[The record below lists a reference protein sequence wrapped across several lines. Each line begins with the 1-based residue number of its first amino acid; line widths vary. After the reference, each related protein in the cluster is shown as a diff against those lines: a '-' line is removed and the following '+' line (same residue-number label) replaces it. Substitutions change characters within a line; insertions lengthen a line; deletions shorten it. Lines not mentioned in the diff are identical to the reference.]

1 MSSPYI
7 PQLLPPLIQ
16 YSADNNAQVRQASI
30 YGVGVCAQYGGP
42 LFAANLSS
50 ALSAIHTMVMA
61 FFVCVCARH
70 GLGPLPL
77 CVRLALQLCPH
88 VGY

>member
-1 MSSPYI
+1 MSVAYI

-42 LFAANLSS
+42 LFAANLSP

-61 FFVCVCARH
+61 FFVRACVCVCVCVCVRAVLMALCVCARW
-70 GLGPLPL
+70 
-77 CVRLALQLCPH
+77 
-88 VGY
+88 